1 MATLESRACPGRYS
15 NEQARGHGIGD
26 WRTMNDWIF
35 CHLQQCARKA
45 EQGWFLIDLD
55 NGYLGWVHRDVACE
69 HPTCPMAGV
78 RHRHVATPHE
88 RERTQT
94 LYVTPWL
101 EECCR
106 RSEAAAGG
114 CRGIVAHLVPQPGT
128 VLLQLRVAA
137 PRRTTRGLCMERLI
151 EDVLV

>member
-15 NEQARGHGIGD
+15 NEQARGHGIRD

-45 EQGWFLIDLD
+45 EQAWFLIDLD

-101 EECCR
+101 EECWR
-106 RSEAAAGG
+106 RSEAAAGRRADVEELWRIWRLSPEPFY
-114 CRGIVAHLVPQPGT
+114 CNFE
-128 VLLQLRVAA
+128 LQ
-137 PRRTTRGLCMERLI
+137 RRDEQQGACAWSA
-151 EDVLV
+151 

>member
-15 NEQARGHGIGD
+15 NEQARGHGIRD

-78 RHRHVATPHE
+78 RHRHLAKPHE
-88 RERTQT
+88 RGNAHRLFTS
-94 LYVTPWL
+94 P
-101 EECCR
+101 R
-106 RSEAAAGG
+106 GSKSAGG
-114 CRGIVAHLVPQPGT
+114 EVKRRLGGGRMSRNCGASGASARNRFTATSSCSAGT
-128 VLLQLRVAA
+128 NNKGPVHGA
-137 PRRTTRGLCMERLI
+137 P
-151 EDVLV
+151 D